1 MVNLLIA
8 VIFKFFVKLLFESE
22 EYLKEISSEILLKC
36 FTEPTQSE
44 DPVHICRL
52 IFLQILLF

>member
-36 FTEPTQSE
+36 FTEPTQ
-44 DPVHICRL
+44 
-52 IFLQILLF
+52 